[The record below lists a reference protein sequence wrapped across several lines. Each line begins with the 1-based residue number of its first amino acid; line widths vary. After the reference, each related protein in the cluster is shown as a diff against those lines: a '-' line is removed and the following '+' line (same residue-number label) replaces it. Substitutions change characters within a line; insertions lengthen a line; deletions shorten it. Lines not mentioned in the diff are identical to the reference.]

1 MRAQRSPQPSLDL
14 VPLFNPP
21 MGIEKRG
28 AMQEKL
34 VEFFRVEREITI
46 PIRIPKLLVWMR
58 HALEFSST
66 QDAVSIGVQDRQ

>member
-1 MRAQRSPQPSLDL
+1 
-14 VPLFNPP
+14 